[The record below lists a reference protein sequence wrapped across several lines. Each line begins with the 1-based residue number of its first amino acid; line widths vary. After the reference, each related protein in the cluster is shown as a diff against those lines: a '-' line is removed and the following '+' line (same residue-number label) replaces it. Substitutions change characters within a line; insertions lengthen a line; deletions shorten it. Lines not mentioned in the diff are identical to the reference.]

1 MAQHT
6 AGRVKVIVIL
16 KNFLTSKD
24 HRSYWIWVAKFLFGY
39 PAGGFNYDP
48 QHVDRS
54 PKKKNTQRK
63 ALYSSEREGAIIG
76 GTETKFKAEEERGG
90 YQSPYESQ
98 QPPAA

>member
-16 KNFLTSKD
+16 KKFLTSKD
-24 HRSYWIWVAKFLFGY
+24 HRSYWIWIAKFLFGY

-54 PKKKNTQRK
+54 PKKTTQRK